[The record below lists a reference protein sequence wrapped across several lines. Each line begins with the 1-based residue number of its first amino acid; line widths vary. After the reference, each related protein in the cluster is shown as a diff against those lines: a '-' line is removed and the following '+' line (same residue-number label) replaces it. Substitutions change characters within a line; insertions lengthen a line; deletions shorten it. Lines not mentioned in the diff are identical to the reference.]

1 MEEGVQMKR
10 KILTWFWRIGKAI
23 AWTPAFIAACAAC
36 ALIAFSIWAED
47 VLRAVCR
54 ALDGP

>member
-1 MEEGVQMKR
+1 MKR